1 MSMRLLSVVFFVA
14 TALVCSAKAETVL
27 TVENVR
33 EIALEYNRQYLA
45 AKKNLEKARG
55 EIISVRSG
63 ALPQVSLNGYYARNL
78 LDRELFFGGE
88 KIPISLNNDFDLA
101 LTFSQ
106 PLYVGGKVGAA
117 MKIARYYEEYSK
129 EVLRQVEADIVFQAE
144 SIFFAAALAES
155 NLEVIRKAYEQLNY
169 NLEVVEKQYGQGMI
183 SEYERLRAR
192 VEKGNLEP
200 QLIGA
205 ESEVSLAQKRLKS
218 FLGLPL
224 NEEIT
229 LAIDLSDTSIVTL
242 PALDSLESAA
252 LNNRPELRQADL
264 QKKVYDKAVRIAK
277 GNWIYPNVS
286 FNTTYQVTASSDD
299 FKLREREVSK
309 SWSAALVINIP
320 LFDGGKTIGEVRKA
334 RVDYYN
340 AMLAE
345 QQALDD
351 IRLEVEQA
359 NDNLQMARKAL
370 EVQKETI
377 TQAEEGLRIAN
388 LRYQSGIGTQ
398 LEVLSAQTALTDART
413 NLARAIYNYRLARAA
428 LKKAISVEM

>member
-1 MSMRLLSVVFFVA
+1 MRRLLSIIFISIL
-14 TALVCSAKAETVL
+14 TAGIAEAQTVL

-33 EIALEYNRQYLA
+33 KMALEYNRQYLA

-63 ALPQVSLNGYYARNL
+63 ALPQISLNGYYARNL

-106 PLYVGGKVGAA
+106 PLYVGGKVGTA

-129 EVLRQVEADIVFQAE
+129 EVLRQVEAEIVFQAE

-205 ESEVSLAQKRLKS
+205 ESEVNLAQKRLKS

-224 NEEIT
+224 NEKIT
-229 LAIDLSDTSIVTL
+229 LAIDLSDTSLVEM
-242 PALDSLESAA
+242 PALDSLEEAA

-286 FNTTYQVTASSDD
+286 LNTTYQVTASSDD

-309 SWSAALVINIP
+309 SWSAALLINIP

-340 AMLAE
+340 AVLAE

-359 NDNLQMARKAL
+359 HDNFQMARKAL

-377 TQAEEGLRIAN
+377 AQAEEGLRIAN

-413 NLARAIYNYRLARAA
+413 NLARAVYNYRLARAA